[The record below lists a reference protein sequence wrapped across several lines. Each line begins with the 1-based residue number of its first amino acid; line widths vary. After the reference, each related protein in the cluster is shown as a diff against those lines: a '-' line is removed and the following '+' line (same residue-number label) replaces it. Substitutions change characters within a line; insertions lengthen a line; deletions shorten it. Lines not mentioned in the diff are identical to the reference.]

1 MYYTAK
7 YPVMLMK
14 IYKKIKVIENA
25 KILYRMIPLYIYTY
39 ITSKFW
45 GYLLGWLLPGLY
57 LAVGELII
65 EHNDSKSPLNLSIL
79 SRYILCK
86 YLKIAR

>member
-39 ITSKFW
+39 ITSKFL
-45 GYLLGWLLPGLY
+45 GYHLEWLLPALY
-57 LAVGELII
+57 
-65 EHNDSKSPLNLSIL
+65 
-79 SRYILCK
+79 
-86 YLKIAR
+86 